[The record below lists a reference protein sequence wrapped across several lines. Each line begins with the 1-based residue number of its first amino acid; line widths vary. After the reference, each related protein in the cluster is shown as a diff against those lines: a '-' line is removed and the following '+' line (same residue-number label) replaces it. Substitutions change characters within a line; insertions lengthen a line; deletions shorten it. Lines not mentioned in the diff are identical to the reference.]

1 MAEENVNFEAVWMA
15 QISSYFLSIAD
26 SA

>member
-1 MAEENVNFEAVWMA
+1 MAEEIVDFEAVWMA
-15 QISSYFLSIAD
+15 QLSSYFLSIAD

>member
-1 MAEENVNFEAVWMA
+1 MAEEILDFEAVWRA

-26 SA
+26 PA